1 MTDPAAEFGYT
12 PWGRDYLRLAEPL
25 RVTRPEPLLPRAR
38 TLARTAITDVQIDG
52 RAIRGTVVRGG
63 QASVATLEFRPMRR
77 ETAQAVA
84 AAVGAAPTSS
94 RLTADVHAMTGDDPV
109 ELAAIDC
116 SCRARTPRCVHALAL
131 MYRTVRHVDEDPRL
145 ALSLRG
151 FQDALGDRH
160 AGESGIV
167 QWTPLTALDPAD
179 FAR

>member
-12 PWGRDYLRLAEPL
+12 PWGRDFLRLAEPL

-84 AAVGAAPTSS
+84 AAVGAAPS
-94 RLTADVHAMTGDDPV
+94 R
-109 ELAAIDC
+109 
-116 SCRARTPRCVHALAL
+116 
-131 MYRTVRHVDEDPRL
+131 
-145 ALSLRG
+145 
-151 FQDALGDRH
+151 
-160 AGESGIV
+160 AG
-167 QWTPLTALDPAD
+167 
-179 FAR
+179 